1 MSTEAII
8 GMMICLLI
16 TVGGFLV
23 FLVKAIRSGEPDK
36 NENPSVDA
44 D

>member
-23 FLVKAIRSGEPDK
+23 FLVKAIKSGEPDK
-36 NENPSVDA
+36 D
-44 D
+44 